1 MRKVSAVVTGILLFL
16 MSSQAFSQHASQ
28 AGKAAVIAPYHLAIT
43 FYKTT
48 NLVFP
53 YAIKSV
59 DRGSRDILVQ
69 KAKAV
74 ENILQIKAGKPN
86 FEETNLTVI
95 TADGQL
101 YSYVLSYS
109 DNPSVLTIRFAA
121 NADTAEPDA
130 FFSETGTSEATI
142 QNDAAKI
149 AGEKG
154 NVRAQKDKKYG
165 MQLQLNGLY
174 IRDDVLYCQVRLQN
188 NSNIRYDVDQLRFY
202 IRDQKRSKRT
212 ATQELELKP
221 LYVYNGPAA
230 VASQS
235 EQVFV
240 FALPKFTVPDKKY
253 LAVQFIEKNGGR
265 HLSLKVHN
273 KALIRSKILPSY

>member
-16 MSSQAFSQHASQ
+16 MSSQAFSQHAPQ

-48 NLVFP
+48 NLIFP

-59 DRGSRDILVQ
+59 DRGSRDVLVQ

-74 ENILQIKAGKPN
+74 ENILQIKASKPN

-101 YSYVLSYS
+101 YSYVLNYTDS
-109 DNPSVLTIRFAA
+109 PAVLNIRFAA
-121 NADTAEPDA
+121 NMDIAKPDA
-130 FFSETGTSEATI
+130 FFPEAGTNEATI

-154 NVRAQKDKKYG
+154 NVRGLKDKKYG
-165 MQLQLNGLY
+165 MRLQLKGTY
-174 IRDDVLYCQVRLQN
+174 IRDDVMYYQISLQN
-188 NSNIRYDVDQLRFY
+188 QSNIRYDVDQLRFY
-202 IRDQKRSKRT
+202 IRDQKRNKRT
-212 ATQELELKP
+212 ATQELELRP
-221 LYVYNGPAA
+221 LYVYGNPSA

-253 LAVQFIEKNGGR
+253 LAVQLMEKNGGR
-265 HLSLKVHN
+265 HLRLKVYN
-273 KALIRSKILPSY
+273 KTLIRSKMLPSY